1 MVNPMDPMNSPQ
13 NPYDPL
19 RPMDYPYGPG
29 GRHNKGW
36 PEPKLVAYVAES
48 RENPRPSSSRDCSST
63 PTRPRR
69 RAPYVVGPVDRI
81 SRRRRYVGQDR
92 CLPSSAHPLVPTPS

>member
-36 PEPKLVAYVAES
+36 PEPKACRLCG
-48 RENPRPSSSRDCSST
+48 RKPRKPETFLLKRLLIDADTAST
-63 PTRPRR
+63 PC
-69 RAPYVVGPVDRI
+69 PVCGR
-81 SRRRRYVGQDR
+81 SG
-92 CLPSSAHPLVPTPS
+92 